1 MKKLYR
7 SRRDRLIGGVCAGIG
22 RYLGVPPIWVR
33 IGWVASLL
41 FLGPLPFVL
50 YVAAVVLLPLD
61 RDEPI
66 GPPRREVGG
75 WVLIAAGAFLL
86 AHNFGLFP
94 LSFPVAWGAVWGA
107 ALVLLGALLLR
118 KEVRLRRSEDRKVAG
133 VCGGIGE
140 QIGMDPNIVRLLW
153 VLGTLLSFGGG
164 VLAYILLW
172 ALLPKPDHNARG
184 MGWDGEPDMPRG

>member
-7 SRRDRLIGGVCAGIG
+7 SRRDRLIGGVCAGVA

-41 FLGPLPFVL
+41 FLGPLPLVL

-61 RDEPI
+61 KEEPVA
-66 GPPRREVGG
+66 PPKREVGG

-94 LSFPVAWGAVWGA
+94 YAAAYLS
-107 ALVLLGALLLR
+107 L
-118 KEVRLRRSEDRKVAG
+118 
-133 VCGGIGE
+133 IH
-140 QIGMDPNIVRLLW
+140 I
-153 VLGTLLSFGGG
+153 
-164 VLAYILLW
+164 
-172 ALLPKPDHNARG
+172 
-184 MGWDGEPDMPRG
+184 